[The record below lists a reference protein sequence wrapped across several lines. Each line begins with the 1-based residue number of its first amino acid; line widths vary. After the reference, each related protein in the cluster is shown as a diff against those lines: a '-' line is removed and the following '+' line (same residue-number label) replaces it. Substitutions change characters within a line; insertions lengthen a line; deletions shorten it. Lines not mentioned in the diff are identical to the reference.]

1 MPKHAILLI
10 DDDESL
16 RRVLEYSLQQ
26 SGFQVEVA
34 SRAEEGLERFR
45 RKPFDVVITDI
56 LMPGIDGIELL
67 QKIKKISR
75 EAIVIVITAHGTVE
89 TAIRAMKL
97 GAYDY
102 LTKPFTGEQLRI
114 VVERALRTRALI
126 TENRYLR
133 QAVQERFQISSVVGS
148 SRVMKALFQEVSQ
161 VAGTDTSVLIT
172 GESGT
177 GKELIAKAIYIH
189 GRRKYKPFVVVN
201 CGAIPDS
208 LLESELFGH
217 TLGAFT
223 GAVADKKGKIEAA
236 DGGTVFFDEIA
247 ELPIHLQS
255 KLLRVLQE
263 GQVDKIGA
271 VHPLTVD
278 IRFIS
283 ATNRDLELMIR
294 EKTFRMDLYYR
305 LNIIPIQVPPLRER
319 KDDIPLLTEHFLRKY
334 SAREGR
340 PDMRLAG
347 EVIAA
352 FEAYSWPGNVREL
365 ENLMERMVVMNR
377 GNLLTVDHLPAAIRH
392 GTADVGGLEIAIPE
406 GGVSLEEVEK
416 MLILRALQAT
426 RGNQTRAAK
435 FLGITRNTLLYRM
448 GKHGIGA

>member
-1 MPKHAILLI
+1 MPKHGILLI

-16 RRVLEYSLQQ
+16 RRVLEYNLQQ
-26 SGFQVEVA
+26 SGFHVEVA

-45 RKPFDVVITDI
+45 RKPFDIVITDI

-67 QKIKKISR
+67 QKIKKISN
-75 EAIVIVITAHGTVE
+75 EAIVIVITAHGTIE
-89 TAIRAMKL
+89 TAIRAMKD

-114 VVERALRTRALI
+114 VVERALHTRALV

-133 QAVQERFQISSVVGS
+133 QAVRERFQVSSMVGS
-148 SRVMKALFQEVSQ
+148 STVMKTLFQEVSQ
-161 VAGTDTSVLIT
+161 VAGSDTSVLVT

-177 GKELIAKAIYIH
+177 GKELIAKAIHVH
-189 GRRKYKPFVVVN
+189 GRRKFKPFVIVN
-201 CGAIPDS
+201 CGAIPES

-217 TLGAFT
+217 TLGSFT
-223 GAVADKKGKIEAA
+223 GAVADKKGKLAAA

-247 ELPIHLQS
+247 ELPIHLQP

-263 GQVDKIGA
+263 GQIDKIGA

-294 EKTFRMDLYYR
+294 EKTFREDLYYR
-305 LNIIPIQVPPLRER
+305 LNIIPIRVPSLRDR
-319 KDDIPLLTEHFLRKY
+319 KDDIPLLTEHFLREF

-340 PDMRLAG
+340 PDIRMTG
-347 EVIAA
+347 EVIAS

-365 ENLMERMVVMNR
+365 ENLVERMVVMNR
-377 GNLLTVDHLPAAIRH
+377 GNLLTVEHLPAGIRH
-392 GTADVGGLEIAIPE
+392 GTTDGGGLEIAIPA

-416 MLILRALQAT
+416 TLILRALQAT

-448 GKHGIGA
+448 GKHGIGS